1 LLSGRPLFCLEVTG
15 ILSTFDIRA
24 ATQRRC
30 GAVRNNEQ
38 LLVLVTGSD
47 LIFGKVAMPFL
58 FTQRT
63 VLAVLLLA
71 ATTVTSDAQSA
82 GTLNSAQPYTVP
94 QTQELSVSPGN
105 PNTAPGSTLGSAGTN
120 PITGKPCLGQG
131 STATTSGSNTLP
143 GNGASG
149 IIGSC

>member
-1 LLSGRPLFCLEVTG
+1 
-15 ILSTFDIRA
+15 
-24 ATQRRC
+24 
-30 GAVRNNEQ
+30 
-38 LLVLVTGSD
+38 
-47 LIFGKVAMPFL
+47 MPFP

-71 ATTVTSDAQSA
+71 ATTVASDAQSEA
-82 GTLNSAQPYTVP
+82 PMSPGTLNSAQPYTVP
-94 QTQELSVSPGN
+94 QTPEQPVSPGN

-120 PITGKPCLGQG
+120 PITRQPCLGQG
-131 STATTSGSNTLP
+131 STATTSGSYAVP